1 MLALLLAL
9 EPAALLLPTPMSG
22 RRAVGASSSPSR
34 SSRVT
39 ALDRRQAVTSA
50 AAAAAAATL
59 GVSTAAIADGKPK
72 VVVFGG
78 SGYVGAY
85 ASRLLLGKGA
95 QVVSVSRKTPAEQAD
110 KVKAI
115 LGAPLAGVEYVQ
127 LDASTGDLS
136 GVLGGAAAVI
146 SCIGIAPGGANM
158 RDGNGLVNVKIA
170 AASKLAAVPKFVYL
184 GLASELASSPI
195 KFVFGDYVKG
205 KAEAEAA
212 VGKDYPS
219 ALVLKP
225 GIIAGGPPGEVRPP
239 GPPGMAPV
247 AVEDVARAAVAGALG
262 NAAGT
267 VDGNTAI
274 AAAAAK

>member
-1 MLALLLAL
+1 MV
-9 EPAALLLPTPMSG
+9 G
-22 RRAVGASSSPSR
+22 WRAVGASSSPSR
-34 SSRVT
+34 SSRVA

-50 AAAAAAATL
+50 AAAAAAAL

-95 QVVSVSRKTPAEQAD
+95 QVVSVSRKTPAEQVD

-146 SCIGIAPGGANM
+146 SCIGIAPGGANV
-158 RDGNGLVNVKIA
+158 RDGNGLVNAKIA

-219 ALVLKP
+219 SALVLKP

-262 NAAGT
+262 TAAGT
-267 VDGNTAI
+267 VDGNSAI

>member
-9 EPAALLLPTPMSG
+9 EPTALLLPTPMSP

-59 GVSTAAIADGKPK
+59 GVSTAAIADGRPK